1 MAVTAV
7 VFSGHFVMAQ
17 GGGRG
22 TASPSP
28 YPTVSGKAYKFET
41 IAEGVYY
48 ATATGSLTTGS
59 NNTAIVG
66 DREVMVVDTGNSPA
80 AARAF
85 IEDLKVITDK
95 PIRWVVNTHFHYDH
109 TDGNQVYAGH
119 ADIIGHDY
127 VKYAMEKLNVLHREP
142 YQTSQLTNVPNRIAS
157 LKKQLAAEQDATKKA
172 ALQRQLTVAQEG
184 LDALQ
189 EIKPT
194 PPNKTFAKRMDIK
207 VGRHDVQLLFLGRD
221 TNSDIVVFLPQ
232 ERVVVTGDLMASVVY
247 GRCAVREWVTT
258 LEARR
263 NSAGT
268 LLPGHGARFT
278 TRHHHGVQGYLTDLV
293 RQGTDLKQ
301 RGVSAEEAARRAD
314 LTAYRSAFP
323 AIQRQVPT
331 SAACGASE
339 WIDGAQSADRS
350 RSGSARE
357 RPPPRHATRRTTRP
371 QFAGSMRLSSRTA

>member
-1 MAVTAV
+1 MRARRIVVPLAVTAV
-7 VFSGHFVMAQ
+7 VFSGVLVMAQ

-157 LKKQLAAEQDATKKA
+157 LKKQLADGTGRHEKGRAAAATDRRSRGAGRAPGNQADAAEQD
-172 ALQRQLTVAQEG
+172 LRQAHGHQG
-184 LDALQ
+184 G
-189 EIKPT
+189 T
-194 PPNKTFAKRMDIK
+194 P
-207 VGRHDVQLLFLGRD
+207 
-221 TNSDIVVFLPQ
+221 
-232 ERVVVTGDLMASVVY
+232 
-247 GRCAVREWVTT
+247 
-258 LEARR
+258 
-263 NSAGT
+263 
-268 LLPGHGARFT
+268 
-278 TRHHHGVQGYLTDLV
+278 
-293 RQGTDLKQ
+293 
-301 RGVSAEEAARRAD
+301 
-314 LTAYRSAFP
+314 
-323 AIQRQVPT
+323 
-331 SAACGASE
+331 
-339 WIDGAQSADRS
+339 
-350 RSGSARE
+350 
-357 RPPPRHATRRTTRP
+357 
-371 QFAGSMRLSSRTA
+371 